1 VSAARYRAALTNP
14 AVTVAPEA
22 DAGHVYHLFTIRA
35 AERDALQ
42 AHLAAA
48 GIGTLIHY
56 PVTVPRQQAFAHL
69 PETSCPEADR
79 LTSEVLSLPLHPAL
93 SDTEADD
100 VALAIARFQHAGA
113 GVPRR

>member
-1 VSAARYRAALTNP
+1 MTL
-14 AVTVAPEA
+14 APET
-22 DAGHVYHLFTIRA
+22 DAGHVYHLFTVRA
-35 AERDALQ
+35 AGRDALQ

-56 PVTVPRQQAFAHL
+56 PLPVPRQPAFAHL

-93 SDTEADD
+93 SDAAADD
-100 VALAIARFQHAGA
+100 VALAIARFQHADA
-113 GVPRR
+113 GVPQR